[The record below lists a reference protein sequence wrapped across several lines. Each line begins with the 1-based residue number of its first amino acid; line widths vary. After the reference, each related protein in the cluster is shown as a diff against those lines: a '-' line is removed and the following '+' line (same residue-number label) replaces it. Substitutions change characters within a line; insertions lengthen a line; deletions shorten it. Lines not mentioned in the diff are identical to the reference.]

1 MFGGNPSKNPFG
13 APPSKASNIFGSP
26 QDATSRKR
34 GKKLSLS
41 LELFAIAD
49 FQKIYKFHYL
59 LQTHHCLD
67 NISIEDD

>member
-34 GKKLSLS
+34 GKELYLSLD
-41 LELFAIAD
+41 I
-49 FQKIYKFHYL
+49 QKSKNF
-59 LQTHHCLD
+59 TT
-67 NISIEDD
+67 

>member
-34 GKKLSLS
+34 GKELSLS
-41 LELFAIAD
+41 LD
-49 FQKIYKFHYL
+49 FGFPKIYKFHYL
-59 LQTHHCLD
+59 LNTCHCLD
-67 NISIEDD
+67 NISNEDD